1 MKRWSKLAKRLY
13 ELVDESIDFKLHC
26 TVYRMQS
33 RRGSTDLPRYFITLA
48 GEIIFDYPKDFVLKS
63 GGVKSLAQGALTKI
77 YPYGNDISNI
87 GELIREY
94 IDTPKEELFAKHF
107 DADEWGLVNILKAAD
122 KRIGKRRLQILAK
135 NRKNQAMQKV
145 IAARLEGL
153 AISLSGDLNA
163 ERTSADGRLKF

>member
-1 MKRWSKLAKRLY
+1 MKRWSKLQKQLY

-48 GEIIFDYPKDFVLKS
+48 GEIIFDYPKDFVQKS
-63 GGVKSLAQGALTKI
+63 GSVKNLAQGALTKI
-77 YPYGNDISNI
+77 YPYSNDISDI

-94 IDTPKEELFAKHF
+94 IDTPKDELFKKHF
-107 DADEWGLVNILKAAD
+107 DADEWGLANILKAAD

-145 IAARLEGL
+145 IAARLEAL
-153 AISLSGDLNA
+153 Q
-163 ERTSADGRLKF
+163 

>member
-13 ELVDESIDFKLHC
+13 KLVDESIDFKLHC

-33 RRGSTDLPRYFITLA
+33 KRGSTDLPRYFITLA
-48 GEIIFDYPKDFVLKS
+48 GEIIFDYPKDFALKD
-63 GGVKSLAQGALTKI
+63 GRIKSLAQGGAPLAKF
-77 YPYGNDISNI
+77 YPYDSGISDI

-107 DADEWGLVNILKAAD
+107 GADEWGLANILKAAD

-135 NRKNQAMQKV
+135 NKKNQAMQKV
-145 IAARLEGL
+145 IAARLGAL
-153 AISLSGDLNA
+153 Q
-163 ERTSADGRLKF
+163 

>member
-1 MKRWSKLAKRLY
+1 MKRWSKLQKQLY

-48 GEIIFDYPKDFVLKS
+48 GEIIFDYPKDFALKD
-63 GGVKSLAQGALTKI
+63 GRIKSLAQGGALAKF
-77 YPYGNDISNI
+77 YPYDSGISGI

-94 IDTPKEELFAKHF
+94 IDTPKDELFKKHF
-107 DADEWGLVNILKAAD
+107 DADEWGLANILKAAD

-135 NRKNQAMQKV
+135 NKKNEAMQKV
-145 IAARLEGL
+145 VQARL
-153 AISLSGDLNA
+153 N
-163 ERTSADGRLKF
+163 SAADSKTPEFKREI

>member
-1 MKRWSKLAKRLY
+1 MKRWSKLQKRLY

-77 YPYGNDISNI
+77 YPYGNDISDI

-107 DADEWGLVNILKAAD
+107 GADEWGLANILKAAD

-135 NRKNQAMQKV
+135 NKKNQAMQKV
-145 IAARLEGL
+145 VQARL
-153 AISLSGDLNA
+153 N
-163 ERTSADGRLKF
+163 SATDSKTPEFKREI

>member
-13 ELVDESIDFKLHC
+13 EIVDESIDFRLHC

-63 GGVKSLAQGALTKI
+63 GGVRSLAQGALTKI

-94 IDTPKEELFAKHF
+94 IDTPKKELFKKHF
-107 DADEWGLVNILKAAD
+107 DADEWGLANILKAAD

-135 NRKNQAMQKV
+135 NKKNQAMQKV
-145 IAARLEGL
+145 IAARLE
-153 AISLSGDLNA
+153 ASQ
-163 ERTSADGRLKF
+163 

>member
-1 MKRWSKLAKRLY
+1 MKRWSKLQKRLY

-33 RRGSTDLPRYFITLA
+33 RCGSTDLPRYFITLA

-77 YPYGNDISNI
+77 YPYGNDISDI

-94 IDTPKEELFAKHF
+94 IDTPKDELFKKHF
-107 DADEWGLVNILKAAD
+107 DADEWGLANILKAAD

-135 NRKNQAMQKV
+135 NKKNQAMQKV
-145 IAARLEGL
+145 IAARLEAL
-153 AISLSGDLNA
+153 Q
-163 ERTSADGRLKF
+163 

>member
-1 MKRWSKLAKRLY
+1 MKRWSKLQKRLY

-33 RRGSTDLPRYFITLA
+33 RCGSTDLPRYFITLA

-63 GGVKSLAQGALTKI
+63 GGIKSLAEGALTKI
-77 YPYGNDISNI
+77 YPYGNDISDI

-94 IDTPKEELFAKHF
+94 IDTPKDELFKKHF
-107 DADEWGLVNILKAAD
+107 DADEWGLANILKAAD

-135 NRKNQAMQKV
+135 NKKNQAMQKV
-145 IAARLEGL
+145 IAARLEAL
-153 AISLSGDLNA
+153 Q
-163 ERTSADGRLKF
+163 

>member
-1 MKRWSKLAKRLY
+1 MKRWSKLQKRLY

-48 GEIIFDYPKDFVLKS
+48 GEIIFDYPKDFVQKS
-63 GGVKSLAQGALTKI
+63 GGIKSLAEGALTKI
-77 YPYGNDISNI
+77 YPYDI
-87 GELIREY
+87 GELICEY

-107 DADEWGLVNILKAAD
+107 GADEWGLANIPKAAD

-145 IAARLEGL
+145 IAARLETL
-153 AISLSGDLNA
+153 Q
-163 ERTSADGRLKF
+163 

>member
-1 MKRWSKLAKRLY
+1 MKCWSKLAKRLY

-26 TVYRMQS
+26 TVYRTQS

-48 GEIIFDYPKDFVLKS
+48 GEIIFDYPKDFMLKS
-63 GGVKSLAQGALTKI
+63 GGVKSLAGGAPTKI
-77 YPYGNDISNI
+77 YPYGNDISDI

-107 DADEWGLVNILKAAD
+107 DADEWRLANILKAAD

-135 NRKNQAMQKV
+135 NKKNQAMQKV
-145 IAARLEGL
+145 IAARLEAL
-153 AISLSGDLNA
+153 Q
-163 ERTSADGRLKF
+163 

>member
-1 MKRWSKLAKRLY
+1 MKCWSKLAKRLY

-33 RRGSTDLPRYFITLA
+33 RCGSTDLPRYFITLA

-77 YPYGNDISNI
+77 YPYGNDISDI

-94 IDTPKEELFAKHF
+94 IDTPKDELFKKHF
-107 DADEWGLVNILKAAD
+107 DADEWGLANILKAAD

-135 NRKNQAMQKV
+135 NKKNQAMQKV
-145 IAARLEGL
+145 IAARLEAL
-153 AISLSGDLNA
+153 Q
-163 ERTSADGRLKF
+163 

>member
-1 MKRWSKLAKRLY
+1 MKCWSKLQKRLY

-33 RRGSTDLPRYFITLA
+33 RRSSTDLPRYFITLA

-63 GGVKSLAQGALTKI
+63 GGVKSLAGGALAKI
-77 YPYGNDISNI
+77 YPYGNDIGDI

-107 DADEWGLVNILKAAD
+107 DEGGWGLANILKAAD

-135 NRKNQAMQKV
+135 NKKNQAMQKV
-145 IAARLEGL
+145 IAARG
-153 AISLSGDLNA
+153 I
-163 ERTSADGRLKF
+163 

>member
-1 MKRWSKLAKRLY
+1 
-13 ELVDESIDFKLHC
+13 
-26 TVYRMQS
+26 MQS

-48 GEIIFDYPKDFVLKS
+48 GEIIFDYPKDFALKS

-77 YPYGNDISNI
+77 YPYGNDISDI
-87 GELIREY
+87 GEY

-107 DADEWGLVNILKAAD
+107 DADEWGLANILKAAD

-145 IAARLEGL
+145 IAARLEAL
-153 AISLSGDLNA
+153 Q
-163 ERTSADGRLKF
+163 

>member
-1 MKRWSKLAKRLY
+1 MKRWSKLQKRLY

-33 RRGSTDLPRYFITLA
+33 GRGSTDLPRYFITLA

-63 GGVKSLAQGALTKI
+63 GGVKSLAGGALTKI
-77 YPYGNDISNI
+77 YPYGNDISDI

-94 IDTPKEELFAKHF
+94 IDTPKEELFKKHF
-107 DADEWGLVNILKAAD
+107 DADEWGLANILKAAD

-135 NRKNQAMQKV
+135 NKKNQAMQKV
-145 IAARLEGL
+145 IAARLEAL
-153 AISLSGDLNA
+153 Q
-163 ERTSADGRLKF
+163 

>member
-13 ELVDESIDFKLHC
+13 EIVDESIDFKLHC

-48 GEIIFDYPKDFVLKS
+48 GEIIFDYPKDFALKS
-63 GGVKSLAQGALTKI
+63 GGVKSLAGGALTKI
-77 YPYGNDISNI
+77 YPYGNDISDI

-107 DADEWGLVNILKAAD
+107 DEGGWG
-122 KRIGKRRLQILAK
+122 GLQI
-135 NRKNQAMQKV
+135 
-145 IAARLEGL
+145 
-153 AISLSGDLNA
+153 S
-163 ERTSADGRLKF
+163 

>member
-1 MKRWSKLAKRLY
+1 MKRWSKLAKQLY
-13 ELVDESIDFKLHC
+13 ELVDENIDFKLHC

-63 GGVKSLAQGALTKI
+63 GGIKSLAEGALTKI
-77 YPYGNDISNI
+77 YPYGNDISDI

-107 DADEWGLVNILKAAD
+107 DADEWGLANILKAAD
-122 KRIGKRRLQILAK
+122 KRIGKKRLQILAK
-135 NRKNQAMQKV
+135 TGKIKRCK
-145 IAARLEGL
+145 R
-153 AISLSGDLNA
+153 
-163 ERTSADGRLKF
+163 